1 MSGFT
6 AHLPVLA
13 VVVPLLTAPLVALL
27 RDRTLAWIAAVAASL
42 CMFALAITLVGAL
55 ESVEHLSYPLGGWPA
70 PYGIELRV
78 DAFSALL
85 LLIVTGASSAGL
97 LIARESLVGEVGNER
112 QHLYLTA
119 WLLAVAGLAGI
130 VVSGDAFNIFV
141 FLEISSLATYV
152 LIAGGPHRQALTAVF
167 KYLIIGTIGA
177 TFYLIGIGLI
187 YMMTGTLNLADME
200 LRIGG
205 VTELKP
211 IFVAGGFITIGLAL
225 KAAIF
230 PLHAWLPGAYTHAP
244 HATTAFIAACSTK
257 VALYV
262 LLRFDFFIFQGNLPD
277 HEAQFRAFVLPL
289 AVVAMLVASA
299 IAIYERRN
307 LKRMLAY
314 SSIAHV
320 GYIVFGAALAT
331 QTGLTAAIVH
341 MFNHALA
348 KGTLFLAAAC
358 IGLGGVAVTFERLAG
373 AGRRMPITMAAFVVG
388 GLGLIGIPGTA
399 GFVGKWYLVVGA
411 AELGPAGVLM
421 IVPVLVSSVLAVMYV
436 WRAVEVA
443 YFGTDGGTPSGAR
456 SVRAEAPPVMLAV
469 LIVAAAANIWFGFQ
483 PNVPLTLAERA
494 AEALLREP
502 DHYK

>member
-1 MSGFT
+1 MNALSP
-6 AHLPVLA
+6 HLPIFA

-42 CMFALAITLVGAL
+42 CTFALAITLVGAL
-55 ESVEHLSYPLGGWPA
+55 ESVEYLSYPLGGWPA

-85 LLIVTGASSAGL
+85 LLVVTGASSAGL
-97 LIARESLVGEVGNER
+97 LIARESLVGEIGSER
-112 QHLYLTA
+112 QHLYLSA

-152 LIAGGPHRQALTAVF
+152 LVAGGPRRQALTAVF
-167 KYLIIGTIGA
+167 KYLTMGTIGA
-177 TFYLIGIGLI
+177 TFYLIGVGLI

-200 LRIGG
+200 LRMAG
-205 VTELKP
+205 VTELTP
-211 IFVAGGFITIGLAL
+211 ILVAGGFITIGLAL

-262 LLRFDFFIFQGNLPD
+262 LLRFDFFVFRGNLPD

-289 AVVAMLVASA
+289 AIAAMLVASA
-299 IAIYERRN
+299 VAIYERRN

-331 QTGLTAAIVH
+331 ETGLTAGIVH

-348 KGTLFLAAAC
+348 KGTLFLAVAC
-358 IGLGGVAVTFERLAG
+358 IGLGGAAVTFDRLAG
-373 AGRRMPITMAAFVVG
+373 AGRRMPITLAAFVIG
-388 GLGLIGIPGTA
+388 GLSLIGIPGTA
-399 GFVGKWYLVVGA
+399 GFVGKWYLVAAA
-411 AELGPAGVLM
+411 AELGPRGVLM
-421 IVPVLVSSVLAVMYV
+421 IAPVLLSSLLAVLYV
-436 WRAVEVA
+436 WRVVEAA
-443 YFGTDGGTPSGAR
+443 YFGTDGGAPPDAPSG
-456 SVRAEAPPVMLAV
+456 RAEAPAVMLTV
-469 LIVAAAANIWFGFQ
+469 LMAAAAANVWFGLQ
-483 PNVPLTLAERA
+483 PNAPLTLAERA
-494 AEALLREP
+494 AKALLTVP
-502 DHYK
+502 DAHD